1 MRDCT
6 FICLNKHIKLG
17 RPCVRQLICS
27 VVFDVR
33 ISGKK
38 AAMEEQLKRI
48 IAGQELE
55 GEDSDKELLILG
67 RGQRDKKRKVLSDD
81 GEDDDEAKV

>member
-1 MRDCT
+1 
-6 FICLNKHIKLG
+6 
-17 RPCVRQLICS
+17 
-27 VVFDVR
+27 
-33 ISGKK
+33 
-38 AAMEEQLKRI
+38 MEEQLKRI

-81 GEDDDEAKV
+81 GEDDDEAKVWKAEFISAQINQALSIDMRVYI